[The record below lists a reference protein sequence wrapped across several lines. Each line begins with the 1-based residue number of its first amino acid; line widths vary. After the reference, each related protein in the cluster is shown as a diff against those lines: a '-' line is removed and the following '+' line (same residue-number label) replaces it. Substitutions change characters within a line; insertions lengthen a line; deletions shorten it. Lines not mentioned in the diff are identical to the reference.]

1 MSTETTLAQ
10 RIESRISPAITSQTT
25 LAKNGG
31 MDFRTVDQ
39 IMEFAK
45 IMAIAG
51 CAVPKHL
58 RESPG
63 ACLAVAIQACEW
75 SMSPFAVA
83 NKSYVVN
90 DRIGYEAQLVN
101 AVILMRA
108 PIKGRFKITYSGS
121 GASRRCKVA
130 ALLTD
135 GDTVEYES
143 PMFSEITTKNSPLW
157 KADPDQQL
165 FYYSSRA
172 MCRRHFPDVIL
183 GIYTAD
189 ELQDNAEERRFQNAK
204 PVDAVDAPQFAAVPI
219 KHAAKAAPIA
229 EPVTVAEVA
238 PVAAEPT
245 PAPAEPAPRTP
256 SPTAIQRD
264 LTKIRFHLKESGFSE
279 LALLNLLR
287 EAGLDESL
295 TSLDQVADVNP
306 SVIRATCSTWPQT
319 LAGLKAAAAGGA
331 L

>member
-1 MSTETTLAQ
+1 MSNETSLAQ
-10 RIESRISPAITSQTT
+10 RIQDRINPAVTGQTK

-31 MDFRTVDQ
+31 MDFSTVEQ

-51 CAVPKHL
+51 CAIPKHL

-108 PIKGRFKITYSGS
+108 PIKGRFAVTYSGS
-121 GASRRCKVA
+121 GQSRRCKVA
-130 ALLTD
+130 ANLAD
-135 GDTVEYES
+135 GGTVEYES

-189 ELQDNAEERRFQNAK
+189 ELQDNAEEQRFQRAK
-204 PVDAVDAPQFAAVPI
+204 PVVLSPVDEPKFAAPVKVVAKPDPNDAPPG
-219 KHAAKAAPIA
+219 A
-229 EPVTVAEVA
+229 EMP
-238 PVAAEPT
+238 PT
-245 PAPAEPAPRTP
+245 PAKPARAEQTP
-256 SPTAIQRD
+256 VERD
-264 LTKIRFHLKESGFSE
+264 IKTLRGLLKQSGFTD
-279 LALLNLLR
+279 LALINLLR
-287 EAGLDESL
+287 ECGIDESL
-295 TSLDQVADVNP
+295 STLEEIGAVNP
-306 SVIRATCSTWPQT
+306 AAIRAVCEPWQKT
-319 LAGLKAAAAGGA
+319 LDGLKAKASGGDK
-331 L
+331 